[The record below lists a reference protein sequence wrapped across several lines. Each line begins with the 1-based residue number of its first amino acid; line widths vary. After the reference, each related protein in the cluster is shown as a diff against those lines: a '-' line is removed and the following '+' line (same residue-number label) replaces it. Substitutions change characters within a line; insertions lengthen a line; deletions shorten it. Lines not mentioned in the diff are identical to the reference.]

1 MKVLSNS
8 EVKEKLKEIN
18 GWKLKGNRIE
28 KVYRFKQYMD
38 GIAFV
43 NKLAELAEKE
53 EHHPD
58 IEIIYT
64 TVTVALTTHD
74 AGGITNYDIRM
85 AKKIIQLS

>member
-1 MKVLSNS
+1 MKVLSRS
-8 EVKEKLKEIN
+8 EVKEKLKEIK

-28 KVYRFKQYMD
+28 RVYRFKQYVD

-85 AKKIIQLS
+85 AKKINQLS

>member
-1 MKVLSNS
+1 MKVLSKS
-8 EVKEKLKEIN
+8 EIQERFKGIK
-18 GWKLKGNRIE
+18 GWKLKGTRIE
-28 KVYRFKQYMD
+28 RVYRFKQYMD

-85 AKKIIQLS
+85 AKKINQLS

>member
-1 MKVLSNS
+1 MKVFSKS
-8 EVKEKLKEIN
+8 DIQERLKEIK
-18 GWKLKGNRIE
+18 GWKLKDNRIE

-43 NKLAELAEKE
+43 DKLAELAEKE

-85 AKKIIQLS
+85 AKKINQLS

>member
-1 MKVLSNS
+1 MKVFSKS
-8 EVKEKLKEIN
+8 DIQERLKEIK
-18 GWKLKGNRIE
+18 GWKLRDNRIE

-43 NKLAELAEKE
+43 DKLAELAEKE

-85 AKKIIQLS
+85 AKKINQLS